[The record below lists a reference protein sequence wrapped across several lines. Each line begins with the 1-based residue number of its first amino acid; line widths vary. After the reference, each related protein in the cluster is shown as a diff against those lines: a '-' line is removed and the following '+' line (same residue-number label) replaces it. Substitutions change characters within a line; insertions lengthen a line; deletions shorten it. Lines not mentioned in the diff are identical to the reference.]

1 VEQGPD
7 ISVTEAHRAAEAGD
21 VLLVDVREQHEW
33 DAGHAPGAVHVP
45 LGELRQDSLPT
56 DRPVV
61 AICRVGGRSGA
72 ATEALAGVGYEVR
85 NTTGGM
91 LAWAAAGL
99 PVEVAGGSP
108 GVVV

>member
-1 VEQGPD
+1 MEQGPD
-7 ISVTEAHRAAEAGD
+7 ISATEAHRAAQAGD
-21 VLLVDVREQHEW
+21 VLLLDVREQHEW

-61 AICRVGGRSGA
+61 AICRVGGRSA
-72 ATEALAGVGYEVR
+72 AAAEALAGVGYEVS
-85 NTTGGM
+85 NATGGM

-99 PVEVAGGSP
+99 PVEATGRRP
-108 GVVV
+108 GTVV